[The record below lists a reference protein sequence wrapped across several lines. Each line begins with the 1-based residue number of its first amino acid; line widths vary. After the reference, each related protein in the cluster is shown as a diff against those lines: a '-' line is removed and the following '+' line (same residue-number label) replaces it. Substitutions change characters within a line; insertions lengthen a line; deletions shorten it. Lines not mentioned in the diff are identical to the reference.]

1 MAVVSA
7 LRSAPCASAPIP
19 IAVIGFGRMG
29 QRHARALMHSPDF
42 HLAAVVDADA
52 SHAAAVPAGVP
63 FHTSVDAVFGTVR
76 AAVVAVSTE
85 AHAQV
90 FEQLA
95 QHGIDCLIEKPI
107 GTSVAQLD
115 WMAKVA
121 AKHGTRIYAGYCE
134 RFHPVVQEMR
144 GVLAQYPRHLE
155 IRRTSVAAPSRVFHT
170 DVMLD
175 LLVHDLDWLYSIID
189 QEPEEALL
197 ESCLRPGDHIEEV
210 TCRLSFAGALHAR
223 LTASRIADAR
233 RRVVAVTL
241 ANGELGEFSFD
252 APHDAASVDNLSAQ
266 AKALAAALRDEPS
279 AIAGLQD
286 ARRVMVLVERLRSR
300 LGEVPPGRTSPDN
313 RRRKARPARGAGVL
327 A

>member
-1 MAVVSA
+1 MQAK
-7 LRSAPCASAPIP
+7 PIP

-29 QRHARALMHSPDF
+29 QRHARVLMRSPEF
-42 HLAAVVDADA
+42 RLAAVVDSDETLADA
-52 SHAAAVPAGVP
+52 VPQGVP
-63 FHTSVDAVFGTVR
+63 FHASIEAVFGKVR
-76 AAVVAVSTE
+76 AAVIAVPTE
-85 AHAQV
+85 SHARV

-95 QHGIDCLIEKPI
+95 RHGIDCLVEKPI
-107 GTSVAQLD
+107 GTSVEQLD
-115 WMAKVA
+115 WMAALA
-121 AKHGTRIYAGYCE
+121 ARHGTRIFAGYCE
-134 RFHPVVQEMR
+134 RFHPVVQAMR

-155 IRRTSVAAPSRVFHT
+155 IRRTSVAAPSRIFDT

-197 ESCLRPGDHIEEV
+197 ESCLRPSDHIEEV
-210 TCRLSFAGALHAR
+210 TCRLRFAGTLHAR

-252 APHDAASVDNLSAQ
+252 APHDAASVDNLTAQ
-266 AKALAAALRDEPS
+266 AKALAASLRGEPS

-286 ARRVMVLVERLRSR
+286 ARRVMSLVERLRAR
-300 LGEVPPGRTSPDN
+300 LCDGQRLEEELAD
-313 RRRKARPARGAGVL
+313 AG
-327 A
+327 